1 VSTDPWA
8 DAVPLEGRSVR
19 LVPLT
24 DQHIDDLVSTCSD
37 PDVLR
42 WVIPSVTADR
52 QGFAQAI
59 AAAQD
64 EQARGLRI
72 AWAQVRVADGR
83 AIGSTSFL
91 DVSRFH
97 SRVEIGATYLSRDA
111 WRTSINT
118 ESKLLLLGHA
128 FDALGCERV
137 ALKTDLLNERS
148 QNAIERIGGV
158 REGVLRHHM
167 RRPDGSWR
175 DTVYFSI
182 LRDEWPA
189 VRSRLTVRLTQG

>member
-1 VSTDPWA
+1 
-8 DAVPLEGRSVR
+8 VR

-24 DQHIDDLVSTCSD
+24 DEHIGDLVTTCSD

-42 WVIPSVTADR
+42 WVIPSVRADHE
-52 QGFAQAI
+52 GFAEAI
-59 AAAQD
+59 AAAHD
-64 EQARGLRI
+64 EQVRGLRI

-91 DVSRFH
+91 DLSRPH
-97 SRVEIGATYLSRDA
+97 SRVEVGATYLSRDV

-118 ESKLLLLGHA
+118 ESKLLMLGHA
-128 FDALGCERV
+128 FDTLGCERV
-137 ALKTDLLNERS
+137 ALKTDVLNERS
-148 QNAIERIGGV
+148 QRAIERIGGI

-175 DTVYFSI
+175 DTVYYSI
-182 LRDEWPA
+182 LRAEWPA
-189 VRSRLTVRLTQG
+189 VRQRLVERLAHG